1 MEGEDRL
8 FPSKRLQSSTSDKQG
23 DHMSRLP
30 TVPAD
35 ACCPSLIING
45 TSPLHCQK
53 CPGLDDKL
61 YVHFSDKTPEQNN
74 YYLAVVNSSDANRLL
89 GVLSGERAGKTL
101 GRGGGS
107 GRPQRWDGGCP
118 GLGCSRLTMRME
130 TADRHSV
137 SCHPTTSI
145 FPEKSALYHIQY
157 GKKNAGGLFIWLD
170 DSTNFTGLFGVGM
183 ENTGRWNEHLK
194 ARKLKISKLI
204 NHSSQQQLL

>member
-1 MEGEDRL
+1 
-8 FPSKRLQSSTSDKQG
+8 
-23 DHMSRLP
+23 MSCLP

-101 GRGGGS
+101 GRGGAS
-107 GRPQRWDGGCP
+107 KVRWGMPRTEMQPAHHEDGDG
-118 GLGCSRLTMRME
+118 
-130 TADRHSV
+130 
-137 SCHPTTSI
+137 
-145 FPEKSALYHIQY
+145 
-157 GKKNAGGLFIWLD
+157 
-170 DSTNFTGLFGVGM
+170 
-183 ENTGRWNEHLK
+183 
-194 ARKLKISKLI
+194 
-204 NHSSQQQLL
+204 